1 MNKYYVIDRTESFY
15 GYWNITEV
23 DIKKNIIIPNLS
35 GIISVTANK
44 KEIDRLLEYA
54 QKNDITVIMF
64 EMVV

>member
-35 GIISVTANK
+35 GISITANK
-44 KEIDRLLEYA
+44 NEIDRLLEYA
-54 QKNDITVIMF
+54 KNNDITVVMF
-64 EMVV
+64 KMVV